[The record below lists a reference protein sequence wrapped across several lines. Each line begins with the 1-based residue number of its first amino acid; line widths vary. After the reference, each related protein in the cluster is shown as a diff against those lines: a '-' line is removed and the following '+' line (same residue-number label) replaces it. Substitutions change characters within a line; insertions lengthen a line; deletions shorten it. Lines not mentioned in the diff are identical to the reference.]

1 VITREMLITVSPTP
15 REIECEIWNMD
26 STEQVDLILAMCQR
40 YEIECGNVC
49 MQSQAISDD
58 LKKLLNREERIK
70 RVLMSADITK
80 PVRIRLYHLT
90 RQREVSK

>member
-1 VITREMLITVSPTP
+1 MITREMLITVSPTP

-26 STEQVDLILAMCQR
+26 STEQADLILAMSQR

-49 MQSQAISDD
+49 VQSQAISDD

-70 RVLMSADITK
+70 
-80 PVRIRLYHLT
+80 VRRLFQHFLAYFGEEG
-90 RQREVSK
+90 QEF